1 MLAYNFNEDSGEFIG
16 SEEMLPDPL
25 EPGRHL
31 QPANSTLVEPPYY
44 DQTTST
50 CRWDGMS
57 WVVETIVEPE
67 EPAEPEPTEEELRQL
82 EILTLKGKLA
92 ADDYKIIKCAE
103 YAAAGRELPY
113 DIEKLNA
120 ARDTLRA
127 EINALEAQVA
137 GNAVE

>member
-1 MLAYNFNEDSGEFIG
+1 MFAYNFNEENGDFIG

-25 EPGRHL
+25 EPGRYL
-31 QPANSTLVEPPYY
+31 QPANSTLVPPPEFNPEK
-44 DQTTST
+44 ST

-67 EPAEPEPTEEELRQL
+67 GPAEPEPTEEELRQL

-103 YAAAGRELPY
+103 YKAVGRELPY
-113 DIEKLNA
+113 DIEELNA
-120 ARDTLRA
+120 ARDALRA
-127 EINALEAQVA
+127 EINALEAQAASNEV
-137 GNAVE
+137 

>member
-1 MLAYNFNEDSGEFIG
+1 MLAYNFNEENGSFIG

-25 EPGRHL
+25 EPGRYL

-44 DQTTST
+44 NPETST
-50 CRWDGMS
+50 CYWNGS
-57 WVVETIVEPE
+57 AWVVETIVEPE

-103 YAAAGRELPY
+103 YTAAGRELPY
-113 DIEKLNA
+113 DIEELNA
-120 ARDTLRA
+120 ARDALRA
-127 EINALEAQVA
+127 EINALEAQA
-137 GNAVE
+137 ASNEVE